1 MVMLSGIKKTKLT
14 KDFCYHTE
22 MNIGMFVDSEE
33 DDSSSKSGSSGN
45 MMIINT
51 G

>member
-14 KDFCYHTE
+14 KDFCYTE